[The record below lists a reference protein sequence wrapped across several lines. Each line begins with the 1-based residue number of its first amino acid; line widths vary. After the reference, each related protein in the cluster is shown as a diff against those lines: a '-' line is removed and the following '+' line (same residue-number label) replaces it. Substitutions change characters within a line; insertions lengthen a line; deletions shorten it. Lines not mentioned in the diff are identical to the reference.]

1 MANPAERTLNQSAS
15 LQTVTRP
22 TGEYRP
28 PALLHIDCSIV
39 PFSAP
44 EIGTHRFATWPGLRV
59 ETVQGMRHT
68 PFEYGFLAPWHLL
81 ITTEITECHDDK
93 TFVESPP
100 RSALCD
106 FTRTLT
112 FVPAGHGFS
121 GFLKLRTPTRTT
133 CFYIDPRWPQAD
145 LELRCGKVGLTVC
158 FVSMRFRLYP
168 LLRIAIAGPG
178 GETAWADHALVCRRH
193 SRGESEYLFVPWTGS
208 VPPPYPLECRSLGT
222 PQESSAVTAVADK

>member
-15 LQTVTRP
+15 LQTATRP

-28 PALLHIDCSIV
+28 PALLHPDLIDCSIV

-59 ETVQGMRHT
+59 ETVQGMWHA
-68 PFEYGFLAPWHLL
+68 PFEYGFRAPWHLL

-100 RSALCD
+100 RSALRD

-112 FVPAGHGFS
+112 FVPAGHSFS

-145 LELRCGKVGLTVC
+145 LELRQGGSHRVL
-158 FVSMRFRLYP
+158 RFDALSP
-168 LLRIAIAGPG
+168 LSAATAITLR
-178 GETAWADHALVCRRH
+178 
-193 SRGESEYLFVPWTGS
+193 
-208 VPPPYPLECRSLGT
+208 
-222 PQESSAVTAVADK
+222 